1 MTEEKGIIIEVDQ
14 IDAVGD
20 PTKRNEDLP
29 R

>member
-20 PTKRNEDLP
+20 PAERNEDLP